1 VPTSFE
7 DFLKNYMICMG
18 TSVANFAANKRGDKV
33 KVHDKNRPILLFKG
47 NTSRALGKR
56 IQTDGDRR
64 PLSDDAITEWL
75 PAGQQGSLFTQLAA
89 VISSDVSDLMLD
101 YFKLHNKCR
110 EVLVNLTSAFA
121 RAILQFYA
129 TYI

>member
-1 VPTSFE
+1 
-7 DFLKNYMICMG
+7 MG

-47 NTSRALGKR
+47 IISRALGKR

-64 PLSDDAITEWL
+64 PLSDDAITEWR

-89 VISSDVSDLMLD
+89 VISSKVSD
-101 YFKLHNKCR
+101 
-110 EVLVNLTSAFA
+110 V
-121 RAILQFYA
+121 ILQFYA